1 MSQHPIDDLFSS
13 QLRDHRVKPERAS
26 WEELQRRMNAKE
38 ERKSPFVWWYAS
50 AASVAVV
57 LLASW
62 WLWSGDETVE
72 NSPATNRVAQQTLK
86 KAAPGQ
92 QPAPSKTDLPSAL
105 DEMEKPVIAF
115 EKPAAR
121 RSNSQNS
128 QQEDSHQDVKPAPQA
143 AQELVVTEKPSVSVP
158 QEEVRKPETLLAAEV
173 TPKPAERTLVVQMA
187 APEIKP
193 TALVASTESEN
204 ADFTERNDE
213 DQPKKKRFRLGRV
226 LRQFNKIKSGEPVE
240 WEEVGVQ
247 PGALLARASERVQEG
262 KEKIS
267 NSYENLRYSAFKK
280 NPNNK

>member
-13 QLRDHRVKPERAS
+13 QLKDHRVKPERAS

-50 AASVAVV
+50 AASVALV

-62 WLWSGDETVE
+62 WLWLGNQTIKSG
-72 NSPATNRVAQQTLK
+72 PATNRMAQQTPSK
-86 KAAPGQ
+86 SAAGQ
-92 QPAPSKTDLPSAL
+92 KPLPSKTDLPSAS
-105 DEMEKPVIAF
+105 DEVEKPVIAF
-115 EKPAAR
+115 EKPVVL
-121 RSNSQNS
+121 RSNNQIKDN
-128 QQEDSHQDVKPAPQA
+128 HQVEKPAPQS
-143 AQELVVTEKPSVSVP
+143 AQELVLNEKPSVSIP
-158 QEEVRKPETLLAAEV
+158 QDEVRNPETLLAVEV
-173 TPKPAERTLVVQMA
+173 APKSAERTLVVQMA

-193 TALVASTESEN
+193 TALVAATESEN
-204 ADFTERNDE
+204 AAITERNDE
-213 DQPKKKRFRLGRV
+213 EQPKKKRFRLGRV

-267 NSYENLRYSAFKK
+267 SSYENLRYNAFKK

>member
-1 MSQHPIDDLFSS
+1 
-13 QLRDHRVKPERAS
+13 
-26 WEELQRRMNAKE
+26 MNAKE
-38 ERKSPFVWWYAS
+38 ERKAPFVWWYAS
-50 AASVAVV
+50 AASVGVL

-62 WLWSGDETVE
+62 WLWSGDETVKTG
-72 NSPATNRVAQQTLK
+72 PATTRVAQQTPK

-92 QPAPSKTDLPSAL
+92 KHVPSKTDLPSAI
-105 DEMEKPVIAF
+105 EEEEKPVIAF
-115 EKPAAR
+115 EKPATP
-121 RSNSQNS
+121 RSNSQL
-128 QQEDSHQDVKPAPQA
+128 EDSHQVVQRASRV
-143 AQELVVTEKPSVSVP
+143 AQELVMTEKPSVSVP
-158 QEEVRKPETLLAAEV
+158 LEEVRKPEALLAAEEA
-173 TPKPAERTLVVQMA
+173 PKPAERTLVVQMA

-193 TALVASTESEN
+193 TALVASMESEN
-204 ADFTERNDE
+204 TAFTERTDE

-240 WEEVGVQ
+240 WEDVGVQ

>member
-50 AASVAVV
+50 AASVAVL

-62 WLWSGDETVE
+62 WLWSGDETVKTG
-72 NSPATNRVAQQTLK
+72 PVTNRMAHQTPK
-86 KAAPGQ
+86 KLASGPHQTPVKADQ
-92 QPAPSKTDLPSAL
+92 SRSI
-105 DEMEKPVIAF
+105 DEAEKPVIAF
-115 EKPAAR
+115 EKPAAL
-121 RSNSQNS
+121 RSASQKEVDR
-128 QQEDSHQDVKPAPQA
+128 QVVKSTPPAG
-143 AQELVVTEKPSVSVP
+143 QELVVNEKPPVSIP
-158 QEEVRKPETLLAAEV
+158 QEEVRKPETLLAVEEA
-173 TPKPAERTLVVQMA
+173 PKQAERTLVVQMV

-204 ADFTERNDE
+204 AAIAERSDE

-226 LRQFNKIKSGEPVE
+226 LRQFNKLKSGEPVE

-267 NSYENLRYSAFKK
+267 SSYENLRYNAFKK

>member
-50 AASVAVV
+50 AASIAVV

-62 WLWSGDETVE
+62 WLWSVDETVKTG
-72 NSPATNRVAQQTLK
+72 PATNRIAKQTPVK
-86 KAAPGQ
+86 SAPGQ
-92 QPAPSKTDLPSAL
+92 QPSPSKTDQPSAM
-105 DEMEKPVIAF
+105 DEAEKPVIAF
-115 EKPAAR
+115 EKPAVR
-121 RSNSQNS
+121 RSSSQN
-128 QQEDSHQDVKPAPQA
+128 EDSHQIEKPALRTA
-143 AQELVVTEKPSVSVP
+143 EELVVNEKPPISIP
-158 QEEVRKPETLLAAEV
+158 QEEVRKPEVLLAAEEA
-173 TPKPAERTLVVQMA
+173 PKPAERTLVVQMA

-204 ADFTERNDE
+204 AAFTERNGE

-267 NSYENLRYSAFKK
+267 NSYENLRYNAFKK

>member
-13 QLRDHRVKPERAS
+13 QLRDHRVKPERAT

-50 AASVAVV
+50 AASVAVL

-62 WLWSGDETVE
+62 WLWSGDETVKTD
-72 NSPATNRVAQQTLK
+72 PATTRIAKQTPRK
-86 KAAPGQ
+86 SVPGQ
-92 QPAPSKTDLPSAL
+92 KPIPSKTDLPSAM
-105 DEMEKPVIAF
+105 DEAEKPVIAF
-115 EKPAAR
+115 EKPAVR
-121 RSNSQNS
+121 RSNSQN
-128 QQEDSHQDVKPAPQA
+128 EDSHQVVKRAPHA
-143 AQELVVTEKPSVSVP
+143 AEELVITEKPPISIP
-158 QEEVRKPETLLAAEV
+158 QEEVRKPEVLLAAEE
-173 TPKPAERTLVVQMA
+173 TPKQAERTLVVQMA

-204 ADFTERNDE
+204 AAFTERNGE

-267 NSYENLRYSAFKK
+267 NSYENLRYNAFKK